1 MAEQD
6 PEAARRRTLVLIGS
20 VAMLFITGGAMFMI
34 VVALKDMAT
43 EFSWPRE
50 VPSLA
55 FSLQFVGSGFGGLIM
70 GRVVDRWG
78 FGVPAVLATVMV
90 SAGAML
96 VGEISTAWQ
105 LYAIYT
111 IMFGLSGQGALA
123 APALANIARWYS
135 EHRGKAVG
143 IVSSGQ
149 ALAGIVWLPVFGYV
163 MLQIGWRDMFFWYGV
178 FSFCVMAPLCWIV
191 RHKPP
196 PPQPLPK
203 ATAGSGFSTEKPVSP
218 MSNNSI
224 QYGLCFAIFGCCIAM
239 ALPLGHLVSFV
250 TDRGHP
256 IQNAVEVQS
265 VMLLCAFISRAVL
278 LGLLSDRW
286 GGMRALL
293 IFSVGQTVMLTIFT
307 LTHELWALYAV
318 AALMGLGY
326 GGLFPVYTVA
336 IRDHL
341 PIGEIGRRTGVV
353 FFIGAAAMGV
363 GGWMGGYLFDQTGSY
378 TAPFL
383 LGAAF
388 NAANVILIIYMIYR
402 LRDVLPG
409 RLVKA

>member
-6 PEAARRRTLVLIGS
+6 PIAARRRTLVLIGS

-34 VVALKDMAT
+34 VVALKQMSTD
-43 EFSWPRE
+43 FGWPRE

-78 FGVPAVLATVMV
+78 FGVPALLATVMV

-96 VGEISTAWQ
+96 VSEISSAWQ
-105 LYAIYT
+105 LYAIYL

-163 MLQIGWRDMFFWYGV
+163 MLEIGWRDMFFWYGV
-178 FSFCVMAPLCWIV
+178 FAFCVMLPLCLIV

-196 PPQPLPK
+196 PPKPLPQ
-203 ATAGSGFSTEKPVSP
+203 AISGESSYSGKPVLP
-218 MSNNSI
+218 MSNNGI

-293 IFSVGQTVMLTIFT
+293 IFSVGQTVMLTVFT
-307 LTHELWALYAV
+307 MTHELWALYAV
-318 AALMGLGY
+318 AALFGLGY

-353 FFIGAAAMGV
+353 FFIGAVAMGV
-363 GGWMGGYLFDQTGSY
+363 GGWMGGYLFDLTGSY
-378 TAPFL
+378 TSPFL
-383 LGAAF
+383 VGAAF
-388 NAANVILIIYMIYR
+388 NAANVVLVIYLIYR
-402 LRDVLPG
+402 LRDALPG
-409 RLVKA
+409 KLVRA

>member
-1 MAEQD
+1 MPEQD
-6 PEAARRRTLVLIGS
+6 LSLERQRTLVLIGS
-20 VAMLFITGGAMFMI
+20 VSMLFITGGAMFMI
-34 VVALKDMAT
+34 VVALKEMAT

-78 FGVPAVLATVMV
+78 FGVPALLATGMV
-90 SAGAML
+90 SVGAMF
-96 VGEISTAWQ
+96 VSEITTAWQ
-105 LYAIYT
+105 LYMIYL

-163 MLQIGWRDMFFWYGV
+163 MLQIGWRDMFFWYGI
-178 FSFCVMAPLCWIV
+178 FSLCVMLPLCLIV

-196 PPQPLPK
+196 PPKPLPRGANDK
-203 ATAGSGFSTEKPVSP
+203 TFSDQPFVP

-224 QYGLCFAIFGCCIAM
+224 QYGLCVAIFGCCIAM

-250 TDRGHP
+250 TDQGHP

-265 VMLLCAFISRAVL
+265 VMLLSAFVSRAVL

-293 IFSVGQTVMLTIFT
+293 IFSVAQAIMLTVFT
-307 LTHELWALYAV
+307 ITHDLWALYVV
-318 AALMGLGY
+318 AALFGLGY

-353 FFIGAAAMGV
+353 FFVGAVAMGI
-363 GGWMGGYLFDQTGSY
+363 GGWVGGYLFDQTGSY

-383 LGAAF
+383 LGGAF
-388 NAANVILIIYMIYR
+388 NAANVLLVIYMIYR
-402 LRDVLPG
+402 LRHVLPG
-409 RLVKA
+409 KLVSV